1 MTADELRDLLREI
14 HREARDADV
23 VAIHGYECAM
33 ARGVIYSYFVSLW
46 DALPEDDF
54 LKNYVPEKLAEDLD
68 AIKQRAVMKKL
79 ES

>member
-1 MTADELRDLLREI
+1 
-14 HREARDADV
+14 
-23 VAIHGYECAM
+23 M
-33 ARGVIYSYFVSLW
+33 ARCVIYSYFVSLW

-54 LKNYVPEKLAEDLD
+54 RKNYVPEKLAEDLD